1 MVKRKTSIL
10 IRCFLLNSD
19 EKNKSKLARL
29 SLLNEK
35 VETMKKQR
43 ETLVQDLRKKIE
55 ADDITKL
62 VLMRRQENHKVRM
75 KLFLIYSFLLS
86 QSLFSDQ
93 LKKHEELINI
103 IKQNCTAQD
112 NILQSLS
119 DANADIADL
128 RAKMILISER

>member
-19 EKNKSKLARL
+19 ENNKSKLARL

-35 VETMKKQR
+35 VVTMKKQR

-86 QSLFSDQ
+86 
-93 LKKHEELINI
+93 
-103 IKQNCTAQD
+103 
-112 NILQSLS
+112 
-119 DANADIADL
+119 
-128 RAKMILISER
+128 

>member
-1 MVKRKTSIL
+1 M
-10 IRCFLLNSD
+10 
-19 EKNKSKLARL
+19 ARL